1 MEAHSYHPPQCGASA
16 PSPLHPCIANA
27 NIISYIQSNQRKR
40 EWWGDSATDRDFNE
54 CFGCFYAVPMRVYGG
69 SSEERERESRSGAQK
84 EEEEEIIWLVPAAT
98 LIPCPVIFYARWL
111 DRGLVGI

>member
-1 MEAHSYHPPQCGASA
+1 MVGWLAGWRPEVG
-16 PSPLHPCIANA
+16 
-27 NIISYIQSNQRKR
+27 
-40 EWWGDSATDRDFNE
+40 DFNE

-69 SSEERERESRSGAQK
+69 SSAGERGAQK

-111 DRGLVGI
+111 DRGLVRI

>member
-1 MEAHSYHPPQCGASA
+1 MVAA
-16 PSPLHPCIANA
+16 PG
-27 NIISYIQSNQRKR
+27 R
-40 EWWGDSATDRDFNE
+40 E
-54 CFGCFYAVPMRVYGG
+54 RVG
-69 SSEERERESRSGAQK
+69 ERERGAQK